1 MIEVERGCPV
11 DLKDTNGNTLLSVAA
26 QNGHKSL
33 IKVIY
38 LHIHIHTCIHIH
50 VIMIQTMSLDGQ
62 LLCT

>member
-1 MIEVERGCPV
+1 V

-50 VIMIQTMSLDGQ
+50 VVMIQTMSLDGQ

>member
-38 LHIHIHTCIHIH
+38 GHIHVHKYIHIHI
-50 VIMIQTMSLDGQ
+50 VIISVDGQ